1 MMRRDA
7 IRAVALLALAALAHS
22 AEARRVPPAVPAVK
36 PAEIWY
42 TEQFVVHSRA
52 AGRDYLIQVAK
63 PFLDKGAKAPVIYV
77 LDGNLA
83 FGVAEG
89 IMGPDGAVGSM
100 QPAFIVGVGYPG
112 ISKADWLTRRNADLL
127 FDPVTSDGI
136 TAGGEGA
143 KFKRFLTEELRPLIE
158 KRYGADPHKAILAGQ
173 SFGGL
178 FAAHVL
184 LNDPKAFDG
193 YVIGSPSVWAEP
205 GLLEKAAAFSAPAK
219 VPVFIGVGA
228 EEAHQWDDE
237 FHMVSN
243 TEALASKLSDH
254 AANIDMKLWI
264 VPDEN
269 HFTVAVPFFERGFR
283 FVLPPVVEQPKNK

>member
-1 MMRRDA
+1 MRNA
-7 IRAVALLALAALAHS
+7 IRVAGLMMLAALAQP
-22 AEARRVPPAVPAVK
+22 AEARRGHAVATAAK

-42 TEQFVVHSRA
+42 TEQFVVHSKA

-63 PFLDKGAKAPVIYV
+63 PFIDKGAKAPAIYV
-77 LDGNLA
+77 MDGNLA

-100 QPAFIVGVGYPG
+100 QASFIVGVGYPG

-127 FDPVTSDGI
+127 FDPVTSDGV
-136 TAGGEGA
+136 TAGGDGA
-143 KFKRFLTEELRPLIE
+143 KFERFLTEELRPLIE
-158 KRYGADPHKAILAGQ
+158 KRYAADPHKAILAGQ

-205 GLLEKAAAFSAPAK
+205 GLLKKAAAFSAPAK
-219 VPVFIGVGA
+219 IPVFIGVGA

-243 TEALASKLSDH
+243 TEALAAKLSDH

-269 HFTVAVPFFERGFR
+269 HFTVAVPFYERGFR
-283 FVLPPVVEQPKNK
+283 FVLPAAGTE